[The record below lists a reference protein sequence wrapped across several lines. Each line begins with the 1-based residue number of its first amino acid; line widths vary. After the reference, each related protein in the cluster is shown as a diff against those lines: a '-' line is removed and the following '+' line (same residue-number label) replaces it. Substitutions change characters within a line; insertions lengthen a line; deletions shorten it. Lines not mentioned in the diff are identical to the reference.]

1 MKKSTAFT
9 LAEVSSTTCAGGRK
23 NGFTLAEVLITLGII
38 GVVAAMTMPTLIN
51 QTNGAQ
57 YKAAYKKALSAISQA
72 VTLNVALDDASFADT
87 IAGQAGKTTAGNGA
101 TDDTKTEGTTIA
113 SLLAAR
119 MNIVRTA
126 GKDELGDYA
135 LPNVLSSIEVCKDDP
150 APAEGASCTNPET
163 KNIAPDTYLFF
174 NDGIMFAF
182 DSTSKEC
189 TKSED
194 DTKSNICTGVID
206 VNGTKGPNK
215 VVTCDGKTEAQYNAT
230 VNDCTVTSPTDIYPV
245 VFFDQT
251 VLPATDAGKA
261 VLYGK

>member
-1 MKKSTAFT
+1 MTNTKNAFT
-9 LAEVSSTTCAGGRK
+9 LAEVSSTTCAGSRK
-23 NGFTLAEVLITLGII
+23 NAFTLAEVLITLGII

-57 YKAAYKKALSAISQA
+57 YKAAYKKALSALSQA
-72 VTLNVALDDASFADT
+72 VTLNVALDDESFAET

-119 MNIVRTA
+119 MNVVRA
-126 GKDELGDYA
+126 AKEDELGDYK
-135 LPNVLSSIEVCKDDP
+135 LPDEAKNNVKVCQETDKNPGD
-150 APAEGASCTNPET
+150 EGCTEKT
-163 KNIAPDTYLFF
+163 ESVAPDTYLFF

-206 VNGTKGPNK
+206 VNGIKGPNK
-215 VVTCDGKTEAQYNAT
+215 VVTCDAAKTEGDTN
-230 VNDCTVTSPTDIYPV
+230 CTVTSPTDIYPV

-251 VLPATDAGKA
+251 ILPATDAGKA